1 MVIDHFFKSNECF
14 SYEALRAAGYSNYGG
29 ADLAEVIAICSK
41 IRPGNEDDWV
51 REWQKAAERAVS
63 HARQS
68 QAVKNDQSAYEG
80 YLRASNYFR
89 TAEFFRRQN
98 VENDEVSRF
107 LSESSEDS
115 FIEAMGLS
123 SFTYES
129 VTIPYEGTTLPG
141 YFVSLDGT
149 TKPRRTIIF
158 NGGYDSTMSEG
169 WFAIGAA
176 ALARGYNFLAFDGP
190 GQGAAV
196 RKQHLYFRHDWE
208 HVLTPVV
215 DYALTRGDI
224 DANAIAIFG
233 WSMGGYLVARG
244 ATQEHRARAIIL
256 DDGVYDFGSAFR
268 AQQPAFIQKL
278 IELEY
283 DSTCDWIF
291 GWAQSLSTGIRW
303 ALQNGKWTFG
313 VQSVSQLMRTAK
325 QYTLEG
331 LSHHIV
337 TPCLVLDAKSDHF
350 LKDQPEILSKSLTC
364 EHEFVSLRADEGG
377 DTHCHQGAFFRLHQV
392 IFDYLEPRLPKVVSA
407 EES

>member
-63 HARQS
+63 HAEKS
-68 QAVKNDQSAYEG
+68 KYVKNHESAYQG

-89 TAEFFRRQN
+89 TAEFFRRVN
-98 VENDEVSRF
+98 VDEDHVSQF
-107 LSESSEDS
+107 LYKSSETS
-115 FIEAMGLS
+115 FFEAMGVS
-123 SFTYES
+123 SFTCES
-129 VTIPYEGTTLPG
+129 ITIPYEGTTLPG
-141 YFVSLDGT
+141 YFVSPNST
-149 TKPRRTIIF
+149 MKPRRTIIF
-158 NGGYDSTMSEG
+158 NGGYDSTMTEG

-196 RKQHLYFRHDWE
+196 RRQRLYFRHDWE
-208 HVLTPVV
+208 HVLTPVM
-215 DYALTRGDI
+215 DYALTRTDI

-233 WSMGGYLVARG
+233 WSMGGYLVARA

-268 AQQPAFIQKL
+268 AQQPAFVQKL
-278 IELEY
+278 VELEY

-291 GWAQSLSTGIRW
+291 GCVQSLSTGIRW
-303 ALQNGKWTFG
+303 GLRNGKWTFG
-313 VQSVSQLMRTAK
+313 VHSVSEFLRAVK
-325 QYTLEG
+325 NYTLEG
-331 LSHHIV
+331 LSQNIV
-337 TPCLVLDAKSDHF
+337 TPCLVLDAENDHF
-350 LKDQPEILSKSLTC
+350 LKGQPELLCKSLQC
-364 EHEFVSLRADEGG
+364 EHDFISLRADEGG
-377 DTHCHQGAFFRLHQV
+377 DTHCHQGAFSRLHQV
-392 IFDYLEPRLPKVVSA
+392 IFDYLEPRLVS

>member
-1 MVIDHFFKSNECF
+1 MLIDHFFKSNECF

-29 ADLAEVIAICSK
+29 ADLAEVIAICSN

-63 HARQS
+63 HAVNS
-68 QAVKNDQSAYEG
+68 KSVKNYESAYHG

-89 TAEFFRRQN
+89 TAEFFRREN
-98 VENDEVSRF
+98 VE
-107 LSESSEDS
+107 EDS
-115 FIEAMGLS
+115 ISKFLYRNSEKSFTEAMGLS
-123 SFTYES
+123 LFTYES
-129 VTIPYEGTTLPG
+129 IAIPYEGTTLPG
-141 YFVSLDGT
+141 YFVSLDGSKT
-149 TKPRRTIIF
+149 PRRTIIF

-196 RKQHLYFRHDWE
+196 RRQRLYFRHDWE
-208 HVLTPVV
+208 YVITPVV
-215 DYALTRGDI
+215 DYALTRADI

-233 WSMGGYLVARG
+233 WSMGGYLVARA

-268 AQQPAFIQKL
+268 AQQPALVQKMV
-278 IELEY
+278 ELEY

-291 GWAQSLSTGIRW
+291 SWVQSFSTGIRW
-303 ALQNGKWTFG
+303 GLRNGKWTFG
-313 VQSVSQLMRTAK
+313 AHSISEFMRAVK
-325 QYTLEG
+325 SYTLEG
-331 LSHHIV
+331 LSKNIM
-337 TPCLVLDAKSDHF
+337 TPCLVIDAENDHF
-350 LKDQPEILSKSLTC
+350 LKGQPEVLCKNLQC
-364 EHEFVSLRADEGG
+364 EHEFVSLREDEGG

-392 IFDYLEPRLPKVVSA
+392 IFDYLEPRLVSD

>member
-1 MVIDHFFKSNECF
+1 MIINHFFKSNECF

-29 ADLAEVIAICSK
+29 ADLAEVIAICSR

-63 HARQS
+63 HAGQS
-68 QAVKNDQSAYEG
+68 KSVKNNESAYQG

-89 TAEFFRRQN
+89 TAEFFRREN
-98 VENDEVSRF
+98 VEEDKISQF
-107 LSESSEDS
+107 LYESSENS
-115 FIEAMGLS
+115 FIEAMRVS

-129 VTIPYEGTTLPG
+129 ITIPYEGTTLPG
-141 YFVSLDGT
+141 YFVSLDST
-149 TKPRRTIIF
+149 KKPRRTIIF

-196 RKQHLYFRHDWE
+196 RRQHLYFRHDWE
-208 HVLTPVV
+208 NVLTPVIN
-215 DYALTRGDI
+215 YALTRTDL

-233 WSMGGYLVARG
+233 WSMGGYLVARA
-244 ATQEHRARAIIL
+244 ATKEHRARAIIL

-268 AQQPAFIQKL
+268 AQQPTFVQKL
-278 IELEY
+278 VELEY
-283 DSTCDWIF
+283 DSTCNWIF
-291 GWAQSLSTGIRW
+291 GWVQSFSTGIRW
-303 ALQNGKWTFG
+303 ALRNGKWTFG
-313 VQSVSQLMRTAK
+313 VHSVSDFMRAVK
-325 QYTLEG
+325 KYTLEG
-331 LSHHIV
+331 LSQNIV
-337 TPCLVLDAKSDHF
+337 TPCLVLDAENDHF
-350 LKDQPEILSKSLTC
+350 LKGQPEAFRKSLYC
-364 EHEFVSLRADEGG
+364 EHEFVSLQADEGG

-392 IFDYLEPRLPKVVSA
+392 IFDYLETRLVSD